1 MQVELSVGTVLNGR
15 FQIDKVLGVG
25 GFGITYLGHH
35 KDLGYKCAVKEYFIS
50 GKCVRQSDGLSI
62 GYQGI
67 SEEQFSKYK
76 GRFLDEA
83 RTLVKVKNR
92 HVVSV
97 LDVFEANNTAY
108 IVMEFIEGVN
118 LQEKVRQQGP
128 LDYPLAVNYIAQ
140 LSEAVECCHQR
151 HILHR
156 DIKPDNVMITPDDR
170 VVLIDFGSARDFVND
185 EVQRHTA
192 ILTQGYAPIE
202 QYTSTSKKGN
212 YTDIYSL
219 GGVFY
224 YAVTGHKPMDATDR
238 MLSEMPSPKS
248 FNPDI
253 PDAAENTIMKAM
265 QMKPEDRYQNVGEF
279 MDDLVGKQQTVEI
292 ESAPTSAPAPTT
304 AKKQTEMPK
313 VEEPQKNGK
322 GKVFLWGIIG
332 ILVLIGAT
340 FLVMN
345 LSQRAEPQEDNIT
358 LTAKSS
364 SHIVNMTNNA
374 DYEIFSAPEWC
385 EVEAQKGQMQITC
398 LDNLAPKSREGD
410 IVITS
415 KGENFKVKVTQ
426 EGNNATYLTVDNS
439 SPQFGYKGDTITL
452 RVSTDG
458 VWRVT
463 NKDELPSWLEMQR
476 EDDQIRLKAEENTGK
491 PRSAKVTLRAA
502 KNACVVSVM
511 QGSRDA
517 TYLNVSTT
525 QVNIPQSGGT
535 QKITVKTDGEW
546 EISSHSSS
554 CPRFTKKGN
563 IISITAKANDQSK
576 EKTDYII
583 VTAGSYS
590 KRVNITQNGKNA
602 TYLTADPSKLSFQHD
617 GGTKTI
623 TIHCDAD
630 WNLDMSPTS
639 WAHVQKSGSTIT
651 VRVEANTKGTSR
663 SYYFYVQAG
672 KKKKQIEVSQKGQ
685 GSSYLDVTPSEVK
698 FSYKGGR
705 ENTKEFTVSCDG
717 PWEISS
723 NPPSW
728 AHLTRNGN
736 KLYLWCDKNN
746 GGKRPGS
753 FVIKSGLKTYKVN
766 FKQDF

>member
-118 LQEKVRQQGP
+118 LQEKVRKQGP
-128 LDYPLAVNYIAQ
+128 LEYTLAVNYIAQ

-238 MLSEMPSPKS
+238 MLSEMPTPKS
-248 FNPDI
+248 FNSAI

-279 MDDLVGKQQTVEI
+279 MDDLVGKINTAEAPNIPDLSIKQTDNSPSKKEI
-292 ESAPTSAPAPTT
+292 EQIDHSQSA
-304 AKKQTEMPK
+304 KY
-313 VEEPQKNGK
+313 NGK
-322 GKVFLWGIIG
+322 ASKKGLLIGLIIAAVVLLVGGLAWWMYDKAFTERGIKIQMEMSKSCDKYISEMNERNILDKLDITVDELRKLENFENKSPFTPILKRKLAPEKMKMFIGKLTGIKTNLETDLYTTYKNYDKEGIIYRITIRKINRIDE
-332 ILVLIGAT
+332 ILND
-340 FLVMN
+340 FN
-345 LSQRAEPQEDNIT
+345 NS
-358 LTAKSS
+358 KSK
-364 SHIVNMTNNA
+364 
-374 DYEIFSAPEWC
+374 SA
-385 EVEAQKGQMQITC
+385 
-398 LDNLAPKSREGD
+398 ND
-410 IVITS
+410 IH
-415 KGENFKVKVTQ
+415 
-426 EGNNATYLTVDNS
+426 
-439 SPQFGYKGDTITL
+439 
-452 RVSTDG
+452 
-458 VWRVT
+458 
-463 NKDELPSWLEMQR
+463 
-476 EDDQIRLKAEENTGK
+476 
-491 PRSAKVTLRAA
+491 
-502 KNACVVSVM
+502 M
-511 QGSRDA
+511 QGD
-517 TYLNVSTT
+517 
-525 QVNIPQSGGT
+525 
-535 QKITVKTDGEW
+535 
-546 EISSHSSS
+546 
-554 CPRFTKKGN
+554 
-563 IISITAKANDQSK
+563 
-576 EKTDYII
+576 
-583 VTAGSYS
+583 
-590 KRVNITQNGKNA
+590 
-602 TYLTADPSKLSFQHD
+602 
-617 GGTKTI
+617 
-623 TIHCDAD
+623 
-630 WNLDMSPTS
+630 
-639 WAHVQKSGSTIT
+639 
-651 VRVEANTKGTSR
+651 
-663 SYYFYVQAG
+663 
-672 KKKKQIEVSQKGQ
+672 
-685 GSSYLDVTPSEVK
+685 
-698 FSYKGGR
+698 
-705 ENTKEFTVSCDG
+705 EF
-717 PWEISS
+717 
-723 NPPSW
+723 
-728 AHLTRNGN
+728 
-736 KLYLWCDKNN
+736 
-746 GGKRPGS
+746 
-753 FVIKSGLKTYKVN
+753 
-766 FKQDF
+766 